1 MPLPLRD
8 SRTFLFRLR
17 PRRAARGLYTEDRS
31 EVVPKQITYS
41 SIVRVLVVGFS
52 TVIVLLVAAG
62 AIALNNA
69 HSIKES
75 AGSLVRDQL
84 TTTRLVEEVEREQE
98 AINAVFFKLSRGT
111 DIGDR
116 ERVFRELDQADQ
128 NIERIVDEASG
139 TSDEPLWD
147 ELREASLSFSAEARR
162 LLSLKNMPSYSSRDL
177 FVRHEEVTSVI
188 AHLVSSGSQRA
199 LAARN
204 DIDRRS
210 SRLVRDALLLLGGC
224 VLAALACAWLTVR
237 ITTQLFR
244 KMEWQT
250 GELSRVSWRLLENQ
264 ESTAQRFSHELH
276 DELGQSLTAIKA
288 NLLALDSADPAGK
301 ARIED
306 CRRVVEEAIG
316 NVRELSHL
324 LRPTIL
330 DDFGLDASI
339 RWLAE
344 RFTQRTG
351 IAVDYHSS
359 FNGRLPDETETHL
372 FRIVQEALTNVARHS
387 GASRVSIDMRTSG
400 DRVCLTLEDNG
411 RGLEPGE
418 GQGSSGMGMI
428 GMRARARSAGGELTV
443 KSRRGA
449 GVQIEVWAPLAGARP
464 DERKSR
470 APVSE
475 EAGARS

>member
-1 MPLPLRD
+1 MPL
-8 SRTFLFRLR
+8 
-17 PRRAARGLYTEDRS
+17 LYTEDRS
-31 EVVPKQITYS
+31 EVVPKQITYA
-41 SIVRVLVVGFS
+41 SIVRVLAVGFS

-75 AGSLVRDQL
+75 AGSLVRNQL

-116 ERVFRELDQADQ
+116 ERVFRELDQADE
-128 NIERIVDEASG
+128 NIDRIVGEASG
-139 TSDEPLWD
+139 TTDEPLWD

-188 AHLVSSGSQRA
+188 AHLVNSGSQRA
-199 LAARN
+199 LAARS

-224 VLAALACAWLTVR
+224 VLAALLCAWLTVR
-237 ITTQLFR
+237 IATQLFR

-288 NLLALDSADPAGK
+288 NLLALDSTDPAGK

-359 FNGRLPDETETHL
+359 FNARLPDETETHL

-387 GASRVSIDMRTSG
+387 GASRVRIDMHAMG

-411 RGLEPGE
+411 RGIE
-418 GQGSSGMGMI
+418 QGDNHGSRGMGMI

-449 GVQIEVWAPLAGARP
+449 GVRIEVWAPLAGARA
-464 DERKSR
+464 DSGDSR
-470 APVSE
+470 ASISE
-475 EAGARS
+475 EAGAPL